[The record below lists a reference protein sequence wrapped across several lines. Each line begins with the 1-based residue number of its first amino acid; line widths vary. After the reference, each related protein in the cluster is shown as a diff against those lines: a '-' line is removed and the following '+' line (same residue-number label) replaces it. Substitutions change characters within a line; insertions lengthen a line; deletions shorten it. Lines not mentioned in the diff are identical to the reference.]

1 MLHKLMFRSLMFQ
14 SLMFRSL
21 ITVGLG
27 ALTVCAVTPDARAD
41 RPLSR
46 GEVYKMNNSVRY
58 LPQGKQARNAQIGDV
73 LVPMD
78 GVGTGSRSRAE
89 VIFNEG
95 SIARVG
101 SNAIFRFKPGLR
113 SFHLRHGTALILSPT
128 QTIASATRI
137 ELPDADIE
145 AFGMGGGDGINDQM
159 GLLAMVDASKPEA
172 TETRILMLTNGTL
185 KVSPKVGP
193 PFQITGGDYVVMQN
207 GKVISVTK
215 VNLATFYQSSALA
228 LGLGAGDRHLNVI
241 KSEIQS
247 VQDTFFL
254 IRPSTLAVLQRQEQI
269 LAGKLPIEGL
279 CTVNARGSFSTAST
293 NCITTTVND
302 PLTAYQNWRD
312 VTGIIPEPPTSQQPT
327 NNNNNFP
334 NPQTN
339 NNSNNT
345 QGNTFNTQGKP

>member
-1 MLHKLMFRSLMFQ
+1 MLHKLMFRSLMF
-14 SLMFRSL
+14 RSL
-21 ITVGLG
+21 ITVGFSVLM
-27 ALTVCAVTPDARAD
+27 VCAVMPNARAN

-46 GEVYKMNNSVRY
+46 GEVYKMNNEVRY
-58 LPQGKQARNAQIGDV
+58 LPQGKSARGARIGDV

-145 AFGMGGGDGINDQM
+145 AFGMGGGGDINDQM

-172 TETRILMLTNGTL
+172 TETRILMLTSGTL
-185 KVSPKVGP
+185 TISPKVGP
-193 PFQITGGDYVVMQN
+193 PFQIMGGDYVVMQQ

-215 VNLATFYQSSALA
+215 VNLSTFYQSTALA
-228 LGLGAGDRHLNVI
+228 LGLGEGDRHLNLVN
-241 KSEIQS
+241 SEIKS

-254 IRPSTLAVLQRQEQI
+254 IRPSTLAVLQRQQQI

-302 PLTAYQNWRD
+302 PLTMYQNWRD
-312 VTGIIPEPPTSQQPT
+312 VTGVIPQPPTTRQPT
-327 NNNNNFP
+327 NNNNNLP
-334 NPQTN
+334 NSSNNNNSRNN
-339 NNSNNT
+339 NNSNNI
-345 QGNTFNTQGKP
+345 QGNQFNSGKP